1 MRNSCISSN
10 CLLSIYCIYDSH
22 RSRERARQTCKNAFL
37 SIVKLCMQLC
47 QKRFSRLPMD
57 LFINVLFA
65 CFGYKANRNLCFRVS
80 FERDRK
86 KYHYCR
92 HTVIRFP
99 TLHWRLSSFVSA
111 MSKERLGLKKN

>member
-1 MRNSCISSN
+1 M
-10 CLLSIYCIYDSH
+10 
-22 RSRERARQTCKNAFL
+22 E
-37 SIVKLCMQLC
+37 
-47 QKRFSRLPMD
+47 
-57 LFINVLFA
+57 LFINVFFA

-86 KYHYCR
+86 KYNYCR

-111 MSKERLGLKKN
+111 MSKERLGANAINISGLLNPTKLGNFKN